1 MSKTHLQKIIS
12 DLIHLVDQKKAE
24 NIRLYDVAEH
34 NWMTE
39 HVLVVGVKNKIHLKA
54 VLEDIEQFLDSIQP
68 LEDLFATPRVSG
80 DPNSGWV
87 IIDLNSIVVHC
98 VDQEARDYY
107 QMDSLFES
115 QGDVHHY

>member
-1 MSKTHLQKIIS
+1 MSKIHLQKIIS
-12 DLIHLVDQKKAE
+12 DLINLVDQKKAE

-54 VLEDIEQFLDSIQP
+54 VLEDIEQFLDSMEP

-87 IIDLNSIVVHC
+87 HC
-98 VDQEARDYY
+98 SYKKDDTNRHSMLTALRVNGKTQYKKG
-107 QMDSLFES
+107 LLK
-115 QGDVHHY
+115 